1 MARAAKQTF
10 RTVGLPKYFH
20 WNSFHLT
27 LKDLVLN
34 PVSTWDF
41 LCVRSR
47 HCHTT
52 TNQPTR
58 ESYKLGSEES
68 HRLGRDMEWTF
79 KLLCG
84 MLLKLQH
91 GRLCS
96 KVTIWGRENT
106 LHDRASL
113 SSTPTSA
120 LLDCGLSSAAWCK
133 WSIIWKP
140 DQQLKPALGVLWEL
154 QSSPINEKDSVQAR
168 RECES
173 SFEESS
179 SVRVRE
185 TSLPMP
191 TLINRGTCFLI
202 SYFSFQA
209 FAWIYFNRS
218 IAILSQLYLWERRL
232 YSSDYFLLL
241 HLSSPC

>member
-1 MARAAKQTF
+1 MEGSAAKLLSEAG
-10 RTVGLPKYFH
+10 RTRCMIGLH
-20 WNSFHLT
+20 SAAHLH
-27 LKDLVLN
+27 L
-34 PVSTWDF
+34 
-41 LCVRSR
+41 
-47 HCHTT
+47 HC
-52 TNQPTR
+52 
-58 ESYKLGSEES
+58 
-68 HRLGRDMEWTF
+68 WTVAF
-79 KLLCG
+79 PL
-84 MLLKLQH
+84 
-91 GRLCS
+91 
-96 KVTIWGRENT
+96 
-106 LHDRASL
+106 
-113 SSTPTSA
+113 
-120 LLDCGLSSAAWCK
+120 LLDVNDQ
-133 WSIIWKP
+133 IWKP

-154 QSSPINEKDSVQAR
+154 QPSPINEKDSVQAR

-179 SVRVRE
+179 SARVRE